1 MYPAYTT
8 NLTIILLSA
17 NTHNLKRERGR
28 EKTIKIE
35 NLKLQ
40 EKENK
45 LKKSNHRKNTF
56 SLLYCALS
64 NVVEVKRMIF
74 SNIWWNDTSWQPV
87 ACSESI
93 LWASIFQTLF
103 VKVKVKSQSQSQKSQ
118 VNRVVILWACF
129 VQSFLWLES
138 WEIILPKQLNLWLMK
153 NVEDEKIV
161 PVLELWNYSCLN
173 LNCIWKILKNQ
184 ENEKLHMCF
193 SSIPDQNIYW
203 KV

>member
-74 SNIWWNDTSWQPV
+74 SNI
-87 ACSESI
+87 
-93 LWASIFQTLF
+93 
-103 VKVKVKSQSQSQKSQ
+103 
-118 VNRVVILWACF
+118 
-129 VQSFLWLES
+129 
-138 WEIILPKQLNLWLMK
+138 
-153 NVEDEKIV
+153 
-161 PVLELWNYSCLN
+161 
-173 LNCIWKILKNQ
+173 
-184 ENEKLHMCF
+184 
-193 SSIPDQNIYW
+193 
-203 KV
+203 